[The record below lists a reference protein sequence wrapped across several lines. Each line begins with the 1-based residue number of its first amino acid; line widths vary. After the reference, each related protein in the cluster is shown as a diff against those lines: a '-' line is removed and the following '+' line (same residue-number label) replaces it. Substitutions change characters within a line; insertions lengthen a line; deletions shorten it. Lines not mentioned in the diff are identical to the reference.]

1 MKFMLSCLTAILLL
15 YLAAC
20 GQEREYVYPQEK
32 SLELRRICRA
42 VTARNTNRFMVILG
56 KIYPLNNDGHTVQLE
71 KISTSLPDAGYFCGT
86 FHFKNSPCFPGEKRR
101 LDNSACSFSS

>member
-1 MKFMLSCLTAILLL
+1 MNFIISCLTAILLL
-15 YLAAC
+15 SLAAC
-20 GQEREYVYPQEK
+20 NQERKYLYPQEK
-32 SLELRRICRA
+32 SLELRRICR
-42 VTARNTNRFMVILG
+42 VVPARNTNRFMVILG

-86 FHFKNSPCFPGEKRR
+86 FHLKNSPCFPGKKRR